1 VADERTG
8 TVLPNVAPANVYPTK
23 DGEYLIAANQDTVFK
38 RFAQAMGKPELVE
51 DERYATHNAR
61 GKHQQELDDMIS
73 EWTKTMTSAELRKLM
88 NEHAVPNGKI
98 NRAPDMLEDIHFK
111 AREAIISIKHPA
123 FDELKMHNVSPK
135 LSEMPGKVKWCG
147 PELGQHNDEIYRDLL
162 KMEKKQI
169 AELTDKDII

>member
-1 VADERTG
+1 MLCLMARSTVPRTC
-8 TVLPNVAPANVYPTK
+8 
-23 DGEYLIAANQDTVFK
+23 
-38 RFAQAMGKPELVE
+38 
-51 DERYATHNAR
+51 
-61 GKHQQELDDMIS
+61 
-73 EWTKTMTSAELRKLM
+73 W
-88 NEHAVPNGKI
+88 KI
-98 NRAPDMLEDIHFK
+98 YTCK